1 MLNPSFDMFIQR
13 SRSDWKNSYVVLAIA
28 LVVFSLGTK
37 SANADDFHTDM
48 MRATVK
54 LRHDSS
60 TAAGFVLRQSRP
72 QDKGG
77 SRSVLVTA
85 AHVLEKTHGAE
96 TTLVY
101 RVRESEG
108 VYKKQTMSLAIRK
121 DDKPLWTK
129 HSTEDVA
136 VMPIVIP
143 EGADLSELSVDALA
157 NDDLL
162 RQHKIH
168 PGQTIAC
175 LGYPH
180 KVEANEAGFPILRI
194 GAIASFPLIPSTT
207 NKTFLFSANT
217 FEGDSGGPI
226 YHAESGLILGLM
238 HGQHFLDEEMVLIYG
253 TSKLRHRLGL
263 GIVVQ
268 SASIRQTLEQVP

>member
-1 MLNPSFDMFIQR
+1 MLNPSFDLFNRKSQTV
-13 SRSDWKNSYVVLAIA
+13 WTNSYAVLAIA
-28 LVVFSLGTK
+28 LIVVSLGTM
-37 SANADDFHTDM
+37 SVHADDFHTDM

-60 TAAGFVLRQSRP
+60 TASGFVLRQSRP
-72 QDKGG
+72 QDQGG
-77 SRSVLVTA
+77 TRSVLITA
-85 AHVLEKTHGAE
+85 AHVLEKTKGAE

-101 RVRESEG
+101 RVREGEG
-108 VYKKQTMSLAIRK
+108 IYKKQTIPLAIRK

-136 VMPIVIP
+136 VMPVVIP
-143 EGADLSELSVDALA
+143 DGADLSELSVDALA

-194 GAIASFPLIPSTT
+194 GAIASYPLIPSTT

-226 YHAESGLILGLM
+226 YHAETGLILGLM

-268 SASIRQTLEQVP
+268 SASIRQTLEQLP

>member
-1 MLNPSFDMFIQR
+1 MLNPSFDLFNRKSQTV
-13 SRSDWKNSYVVLAIA
+13 WTNSYAVLAIA
-28 LVVFSLGTK
+28 LIVVSPGTM
-37 SANADDFHTDM
+37 SVHADDFHTDM

-72 QDKGG
+72 QDQGG
-77 SRSVLVTA
+77 TRSVLITA
-85 AHVLEKTHGAE
+85 AHVLEKTKGAE

-101 RVRESEG
+101 RVREGEG
-108 VYKKQTMSLAIRK
+108 IYKKQTIPLAIRK

-136 VMPIVIP
+136 VMPVVIP
-143 EGADLSELSVDALA
+143 DGADLSELSVDALA

-194 GAIASFPLIPSTT
+194 GAIASYPLIPSMT

-226 YHAESGLILGLM
+226 YHAETGLILGLM

-268 SASIRQTLEQVP
+268 SASIRQTLEQLP